1 MPVLEKSPSQET
13 PTGKE
18 MGVLG
23 ESPNQETPTGKE
35 MEVLDKHLKEVGLN
49 REAIEVVQ
57 EMETFHSNVK
67 LEDMIK
73 IRGNL
78 YGCKKG
84 PILFDMYRRLIAE
97 LPFIEKVW
105 DA

>member
-1 MPVLEKSPSQET
+1 MPVLETSASQET

-18 MGVLG
+18 MGVL
-23 ESPNQETPTGKE
+23 
-35 MEVLDKHLKEVGLN
+35 DKHLKQVNLN

-84 PILFDMYRRLIAE
+84 PILFDMYKRLIAE